1 MLTIEQFAQP
11 VREMRTEQKN
21 YFRYRTHDHLQ
32 NSKKLEAQVDAA
44 VNDILPEAGSQ
55 KPEASNHPK
64 LF

>member
-1 MLTIEQFAQP
+1 MTIEQLAQL

-21 YFRYRTHDHLQ
+21 YFRYRTPDHLQ

-44 VNDILPEAGSQ
+44 VNDILPATTGQ
-55 KPEASNHPK
+55 QPQASSHPK